1 MIRFLRETEVANEVR
16 SLLRRNGPHRMAV
29 AFWGAAAVNELSL
42 GTSPPPVGIVCNLTS
57 GGTNPKAIKDLIK
70 GGHKVRSDG
79 RLHAKIY
86 LCGDSV
92 ILGSSNAS
100 ANGLALED
108 AELTGWIEGNIVTD
122 DAAVVQAAVDLFER
136 SLKRSVEIDDDLMKA
151 AELAW
156 ARARERENVGKVK
169 RHGSLLEAIR
179 GGSAE
184 IERLPIRFVIEPIG
198 GYRTPRAEN
207 ELKRIQDDQTDEIYS
222 EALSAK
228 IDCWEHWPN
237 ARPGTY
243 YLDFGPTGQWW
254 GLWRTPK
261 VNHIRGSGEETIT
274 LAYRCRN
281 LNGFNITRSEVR
293 EIGEL
298 LVAERK
304 KPSAMIGHLQKSG
317 I

>member
-29 AFWGAAAVNELSL
+29 AFWRAAAVNELSL

-70 GGHKVRSDG
+70 
-79 RLHAKIY
+79 
-86 LCGDSV
+86 
-92 ILGSSNAS
+92 
-100 ANGLALED
+100 
-108 AELTGWIEGNIVTD
+108 D